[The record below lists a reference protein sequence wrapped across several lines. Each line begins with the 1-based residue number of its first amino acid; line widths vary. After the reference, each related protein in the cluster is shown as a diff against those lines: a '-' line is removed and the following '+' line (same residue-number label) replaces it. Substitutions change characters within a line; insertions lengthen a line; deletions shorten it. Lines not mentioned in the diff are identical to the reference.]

1 MAGKRRGNSEG
12 TVVERSDG
20 RWMGQISLEDGKR
33 KTIYAKTQREA
44 LQKLAALRRDRD
56 KGLPV
61 MNDRQTV
68 EQYLRA
74 WLETMRPPRIR
85 ESTWIRAESHLRIHA
100 IPFIGKIRLSQLNR
114 MHLQQ
119 LYAKCLADGLSPT
132 TVNHLH
138 GVLHQA
144 LDEAM
149 RSDLVPR
156 NVAALADPPRVEK
169 RDMQIYTPEQVDT
182 LLAAA
187 KGHRF
192 EALIILTV
200 ATAMRAGELLA
211 LRWSHLDLHA
221 GMLHVKRTRTRVAKG
236 YADGKPKTASG
247 VRDINLIPLA
257 VDALR
262 AHKLCQND
270 ERLRMG
276 NEWHDEDR
284 VFPSSIGTA
293 LDPANLTKQ
302 WYKLVAKAG
311 LPEIHF
317 HDLRHSAA
325 SWLLAQGVP
334 ITDVSKMLGH
344 ADASITLRIYA
355 HALPNSQERV
365 AAALALLLP
374 QQPAQAAP
382 QGDAKDA

>member
-20 RWMGQISLEDGKR
+20 RWMGQISLENGKR

-68 EQYLRA
+68 EQYLKA
-74 WLETMRPPRIR
+74 WLDTMKPPRIR

-100 IPFIGKIRLSQLNR
+100 IPAIGKVRLSKLNR

-144 LDEAM
+144 LDHAM

-156 NVAALADPPRVEK
+156 NVAALADPPHVEK
-169 RDMQIYTPEQVDT
+169 REMQIYTPEQVDT
-182 LLAAA
+182 LLEAA
-187 KGHRF
+187 KGHRL
-192 EALIILTV
+192 EALIVLTV
-200 ATAMRAGELLA
+200 ASAMRAGELLA
-211 LRWSHLDLHA
+211 LRWTHIDMSCEV
-221 GMLHVKRTRTRVAKG
+221 LHVKRTRTRVAKG
-236 YADGKPKTASG
+236 YTDGKPKTDSG
-247 VRDINLIPLA
+247 MRDIKLIPRALE
-257 VDALR
+257 ALR
-262 AHKLCQND
+262 AHKRRQAE
-270 ERLRMG
+270 ERLRIG
-276 NEWHDEDR
+276 DAWHDEDR
-284 VFPSSIGTA
+284 VFPSTIGTA

-302 WYKLVAKAG
+302 WYKIIALAG

-317 HDLRHSAA
+317 HDLRHGAA
-325 SWLLAQGVP
+325 SWLIAQGVP

-344 ADASITLRIYA
+344 ADASITLRFYA
-355 HALPNSQERV
+355 HALPNSQDRV
-365 AAALALLLP
+365 ATALALLLR
-374 QQPAQAAP
+374 QPHDP
-382 QGDAKDA
+382 SCSDANDA